1 MSRHNTERQSRDA
14 GTWVSWNGNVEHSY
28 TDISRPQTE
37 QQIVELVRSSDSIR
51 MVGSGQSSADI
62 VAGTSALIDP
72 SAYNRIV
79 SFDRERGEV
88 TVQSGVRLKELLQ
101 TLETGG
107 WTVPCLPDIDT
118 VTLGGA
124 ISTGTHGTSGG
135 AHPISE
141 YMTGCRLIQVDGSVR
156 TVTED
161 DEIMPAVRC
170 GLGVLGVLS
179 TITLRCVPL
188 YHLRVEEEAIPDEVW
203 TREYRQ
209 WLADYAFVRIIWLPH
224 TGYGWVVRGQRI
236 DADEAVEEQSAPSRV
251 SKRREVSKALYAR
264 TVKHP
269 RFTRLANRVLK
280 WLFFSHR
287 TVHKG
292 TLYGATVTKSRG
304 STLELAEWT
313 VGLDRFDDLFAE
325 LVHVLESRDNGAYAH
340 IPMDIRFLDA
350 DETWLSNAY
359 GKPVVTVGC
368 VTRNAEHADRYEAFD
383 AVESLFLK
391 YDGRPHWAK
400 RFRAHATEL
409 EPLYPRW
416 DDFREVRE
424 QLDPGGKLLTPYLR
438 RLFGL

>member
-1 MSRHNTERQSRDA
+1 MSRYNTEQLRDS

-28 TDISRPQTE
+28 KEIGRPTSE
-37 QQIVELVRSSDSIR
+37 EQIVEMVKACDSVRMI
-51 MVGSGQSSADI
+51 GNGQSSADI
-62 VAGTSALIDP
+62 VAGTAVLIDP
-72 SAYNRIV
+72 SEYNNIV
-79 SFDRERGEV
+79 SFDRDRGEI
-88 TVQSGVRLKELLQ
+88 TVQSGMRLKELLQ
-101 TLETGG
+101 TLEAAG
-107 WTVPCLPDIDT
+107 WTLPCLPDIDT
-118 VTLGGA
+118 VTIGGA
-124 ISTGTHGTSGG
+124 VSTGTHGTSGG
-135 AHPISE
+135 AHPIAE
-141 YMTGCRLIQVDGSVR
+141 YMTECRLVQADGSVR
-156 TVTED
+156 TVTAND
-161 DEIMPAVRC
+161 RIMPAVRC

-188 YHLRVEEEAIPDEVW
+188 YHLRVEEEAIPDTVW

-209 WLADYAFVRIIWLPH
+209 WLADYSFVRIIWLPH
-224 TGYGWVVRGQRI
+224 TGYAWVVRGQRI
-236 DADEAVEEQSAPSRV
+236 DADEAVEEQAAPSRV

-325 LVHVLESRDNGAYAH
+325 LVGVLESRDNKAYAH

-359 GKPVVTVGC
+359 GRPVVTVGC
-368 VTRNAEHADRYEAFD
+368 VTRNAEHADSYEAFD

-391 YDGRPHWAK
+391 YEGRPHWAK
-400 RFRAHATEL
+400 RFRARAREL
-409 EPLYPRW
+409 QALYPRW
-416 DDFREVRE
+416 DDFQGVRKR
-424 QLDPGGKLLTPYLR
+424 LDPDGKLLTPYLR
-438 RLFGL
+438 SLFGL